1 MTNKAVKLLEGMH
14 PDVESIK
21 RVANFLELDIEKVQ
35 SIEDLFDDNTIFA
48 MRRPNNIPGMF
59 GYIAIQPKLA
69 IKTPANQYRKFFQ
82 QAAQAMKERGQT
94 NSDVDFILVVG
105 EKILILFDSSDFR
118 RRLIL
123 TPDKISREN
132 SKYLLKLN
140 SLKAKALISNK
151 RYTEDDFFGDIE
163 LDETFKT
170 ELFRFAIADDE
181 QFIHKTKIIRL
192 NFWKRIEG
200 SEKCHQIL
208 RDIFFKETKKI
219 DPTSD
224 YWGDIISA
232 VLDTLVLRYILVRIL
247 EDRFGY
253 ANDVAKKYVSQI
265 GLGTTMM
272 SMDELLETKAHFDS
286 ESIKEFFSNNK
297 KAEQLTLFED
307 LEASEVK
314 SGDVDDIRQL
324 YKYYMTEAYGGDL
337 YISDI
342 AKAAT
347 KIEETLTGSEYT
359 LIWNITNSNDL
370 DFDLGDVT
378 PATIG
383 EQYEQT
389 LQMKLKKTSSG
400 TWEYSNDNSQQRSQG
415 SFYTNAQITDYIIEQ
430 TLGKKLR
437 EFTSKLRE
445 EKSDVKKKK
454 ILKNVLQLRIADI
467 TSGGGTFLA
476 GAVRKLGNWYNELEN
491 WSEIGSIFKQIK
503 EYRTVIDFQKYAVN
517 HMIYG
522 IDSDLK
528 ALIVSSFALTLES
541 LGDTQEQLP
550 KLIDK
555 TLVHQNSLISTVP
568 ESLKIEW
575 FKTYREEIKSLIEE
589 KRKWTAKKKNTF
601 NDTKKNLQNKFK
613 KQAVQHLLTLT
624 KKYPKDLLESTIFN
638 KHMEVLEF
646 NLPEV
651 FFDGEGKYIGG
662 FDIIVGNPPYI
673 QLQKKGIFS
682 DAEKYIYQTLGE
694 FCSYK
699 ARGDIYTLFFE
710 RGIQLLKPNGLLGFI
725 TSNKY
730 LRAEYG
736 KPLRNYLLDH
746 TNPYLLVN
754 LGSGMFGAT
763 VDTSIL
769 AIEKAM
775 NTNQLKAVDLVQR
788 SNDPKERLEN
798 MSDYIE
804 QNKISI
810 TYAKGESWTIL
821 SEIEQS
827 IKSKIETV
835 GTPLKD
841 WDISI
846 NYGIKTGYNDAF
858 IIDVNKRNEIL
869 KNCKTNDER
878 QRTADLIRPILR
890 GRDIKR
896 YGYEFADLYLICTFP
911 SKHYDINSFPA
922 IKNHLLSFGKQ
933 KLAQTG
939 EKNIDGIEG
948 NNARKKTNNKWFE
961 TQDSIAYWDDF
972 NKPKLIWK
980 VIGNQMAYALD
991 KSDFVINNACYMLTG
1006 SYLEYL
1012 TVMLNSDAMI
1022 WYSFITNM
1030 NQTGV
1035 GDVQVGKQNII
1046 LLPIPKKLSTIKKI
1060 EKKYNLYLSKE
1071 INLNDFELLIRKDIA
1086 KIYNFNNEELNFLS
1100 DFKKRL

>member
-140 SLKAKALISNK
+140 SLKAKALISKK

-575 FKTYREEIKSLIEE
+575 FKAYREEIKSLIEE

-601 NDTKKNLQNKFK
+601 NDTKKDLQNKFK

-651 FFDGEGKYIGG
+651 FFDREGKYIGG

-804 QNKISI
+804 QNSLQIS
-810 TYAKGESWTIL
+810 YEKEESWLIL
-821 SEIEQS
+821 SPIEQS
-827 IKSKIETV
+827 IKQKIEAI
-835 GTPLKD
+835 GTPLKK
-841 WDISI
+841 WNIKI
-846 NYGIKTGYNDAF
+846 NRGILTGYNEAF
-858 IIDVNKRNEIL
+858 IINEAK
-869 KNCKTNDER
+869 KNELIEQDSKSAEI
-878 QRTADLIRPILR
+878 IRPILR
-890 GRDIKR
+890 GKDIKR
-896 YGYEFADLYLICTFP
+896 YSYNFSNKYLITTYNEYTDSEGIVHP
-911 SKHYDINSFPA
+911 TIDIADYPAVKEHLDHYWEA
-922 IKNHLLSFGKQ
+922 IKK
-933 KLAQTG
+933 
-939 EKNIDGIEG
+939 
-948 NNARKKTNNKWFE
+948 R
-961 TQDSIAYWDDF
+961 QDKGDTPYNLRRCAYMDDF